1 MFKLIKFIL
10 KVVLILFVIL
20 IIALGVF
27 VFMLYDNNFSEPDYL
42 KDSSEVEFIMND
54 FISKG
59 LKDSKVDKKVDIVL
73 SEEELSVILKTIS
86 NEINKTASGITIKTA
101 YVDVTEAKTVNFIS
115 YFAVLGFNSSLKGD
129 FDYDIIDK
137 NIVFNI

>member
-27 VFMLYDNNFSEPDYL
+27 VFMLYDNNCSEPDYL
-42 KDSSEVEFIMND
+42 KDSNEVEFIMND

-59 LKDSKVDKKVDIVL
+59 LKDSKVDKKVDIV
-73 SEEELSVILKTIS
+73 
-86 NEINKTASGITIKTA
+86 
-101 YVDVTEAKTVNFIS
+101 
-115 YFAVLGFNSSLKGD
+115 
-129 FDYDIIDK
+129 
-137 NIVFNI
+137 

>member
-54 FISKG
+54 FIS
-59 LKDSKVDKKVDIVL
+59 
-73 SEEELSVILKTIS
+73 
-86 NEINKTASGITIKTA
+86 
-101 YVDVTEAKTVNFIS
+101 
-115 YFAVLGFNSSLKGD
+115 
-129 FDYDIIDK
+129 
-137 NIVFNI
+137 